1 MEQLFGAVFAI
12 MLTLGLFTLSIRMMN
27 FNEGRNAFYYT
38 VWWYMTCASVVSIM
52 VALITTGAVVQRLL
66 A

>member
-12 MLTLGLFTLSIRMMN
+12 LLTLGLFTLSVRMMN
-27 FNEGRNAFYYT
+27 FNEGRDAFYYT
-38 VWWYMTCASVVSIM
+38 VWWRMTCVSVVAIM
-52 VALITTGAVVQRLL
+52 VALITAGVVLQRLL

>member
-27 FNEGRNAFYYT
+27 FNEGRNAFYYN
-38 VWWYMTCASVVSIM
+38 VWWYMTGVSVLAIM
-52 VALITTGAVVQRLL
+52 VALITAGAVIQRLL